1 MSRSLLALTLGV
13 GLFVALPAWGVE
25 SIESFA
31 VAMDVRADATL
42 NVTETITYD
51 FEDSER
57 HGIFRTIPI
66 AYARDGLAYRVR
78 LRVLSVQRDGLSE
91 PYDVQRKG
99 DAVTV
104 KIGSADRTISGSQVY
119 EVRYQVRRAVNVF
132 DGEPEVYWNVTGNDW
147 DVRIAQATFSMIAP
161 GDVGAVRCF
170 VGFQGEAL
178 SDCTIAT
185 DGRTA
190 SAATTRLLDVREGLT
205 VGVRLAPGSVQLPGP
220 WVAAWDVLL
229 DNLGFLLP
237 LPVLMILVLLH
248 RRYGRDPQGRG
259 TIVPEYDPPAGMTPA
274 LVGFLIDERVD
285 ARDVTASI
293 LHLAVRGFLRIEYVD
308 TTFGHTYRFHRLREP
323 EPAMSRFEQGLL
335 NEFFPGGAQT
345 SDLKE
350 LKHRFAKEL
359 HVLKAQLE
367 RDAESQ
373 GFVTHQPYKV
383 RGLFYGV
390 GGLVAILGFQFF
402 DSAVSLGVG
411 VFVSGL
417 LIALFGSAMAQRT
430 TKGVLATEHIRG
442 LKQYLTVAEA
452 DRLRFHQ
459 APSKRPEQFFK
470 LLPYAVALAV
480 ERDWAEQFRD
490 VTLTAPDWYTG
501 RSWDGFNAV
510 VLASSLRDFSSSTR
524 ALVAS
529 GAGAGGSAFGGGF
542 GGGFS
547 GGGFGGGGGGSW

>member
-1 MSRSLLALTLGV
+1 MSRSLLALTLAI
-13 GLFVALPAWGVE
+13 GLFVALPVWGAE

-31 VAMDVRADATL
+31 VTMDVKADATFT
-42 NVTETITYD
+42 VTETITYD
-51 FEDSER
+51 FGDTER

-66 AYARDGLAYRVR
+66 AYSRDGLSYRVR
-78 LRVLSVQRDGLSE
+78 LNVLSVQRDGLVE
-91 PYDVQRKG
+91 PYDVRRTG
-99 DAVTV
+99 DAVAV
-104 KIGSADRTISGSQVY
+104 KIGSANRTISGSHVY

-132 DGEPEVYWNVTGNDW
+132 DGVPEIYWNVTGNDW
-147 DVRIAQATFSMIAP
+147 DVRIVHATMTMTAP
-161 GDVGAVRCF
+161 GEVGAVRCF
-170 VGFQGEAL
+170 TGFQGEAK
-178 SDCTIAT
+178 SDCTIVAA
-185 DGRTA
+185 GQTA
-190 SAATTRLLDVREGLT
+190 SAVSTRLLDVREGLT
-205 VGVRLAPGSVQLPGP
+205 VGVRLAAGSVQLPGP
-220 WVAAWDVLL
+220 WAAVWDVLL

-237 LPVLMILVLLH
+237 LPVLMMLIFLYH
-248 RRYGRDPQGRG
+248 RYGRDPQGRG

-285 ARDVTASI
+285 PRDVTASI

-308 TTFGHTYRFHRLREP
+308 TTFGHTYRFHRLRDP
-323 EPAMSRFEQGLL
+323 DPAMSRFERGLL
-335 NEFFPGGAQT
+335 DELFPGGARS

-383 RGLFYGV
+383 RGLFYGI
-390 GGLVAILGFQFF
+390 GGAVAVLGFQFF
-402 DSAVSLGVG
+402 DSAVSLGIG

-417 LIALFGSAMAQRT
+417 VIALFGSVMAQRT

-459 APSKRPEQFFK
+459 APGKRPEQFFS
-470 LLPYAVALAV
+470 LLPFAVALAV

-510 VLASSLRDFSSSTR
+510 VLTSSLRDFSSSTR

-529 GAGAGGSAFGGGF
+529 GAGAGSSAFGGG